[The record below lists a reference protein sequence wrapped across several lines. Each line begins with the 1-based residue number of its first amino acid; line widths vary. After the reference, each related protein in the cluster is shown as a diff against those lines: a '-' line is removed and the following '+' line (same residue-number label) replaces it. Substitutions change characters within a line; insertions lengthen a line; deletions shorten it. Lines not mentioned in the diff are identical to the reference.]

1 MVSQKKKIGWGI
13 LGPGRIGRDFAASL
27 RYVPDG
33 YVAAAGSRSL
43 ERSRAF
49 CREFGGT
56 AYGSY
61 RELVRIRQWTSS
73 MWPCP
78 IRCTRPP

>member
-33 YVAAAGSRSL
+33 YVAAAGAWSAAAPSAGSSAAPPTEVTESL
-43 ERSRAF
+43 W
-49 CREFGGT
+49 
-56 AYGSY
+56 
-61 RELVRIRQWTSS
+61 RIRQWTSS